1 MPEKRKRKNGK
12 RGKCLMPILALIV
25 FCFCVL
31 LVPGSVQASGIIG
44 FEPNAGHGYSTYDL
58 DHYDLDF
65 YVDMSWSWLP
75 WNWGEAVGRSV
86 SYAFYALTNGIW
98 YISRL
103 LSYGTGEIVE
113 EAYRFDILNELTDSL
128 AVNVQKLAGVSRSGF
143 STTGFLPGFLMLII
157 AVTGV
162 YVAYMGLYKR
172 EISKAVGAVINEI
185 VVFIVLITF
194 VVYAPDCI
202 RSLNDLSTDV
212 CTQSLEIGTQ
222 LVLGDAGGGT
232 GDSVDMLRDELFE
245 VQVYQPWLL
254 MQYGTTDMNVIG
266 AERVNSLVSV
276 SPDAEYGQT
285 RENVVKAEIE
295 TYQNMRMTVPKVMT
309 RFGEALLIF
318 LVNLIISV
326 FVILLS
332 GLMILSQI
340 LFIVYVM
347 FLVISLVL
355 SMFPGYSG
363 MAKKSVLKV
372 FNVIML
378 RAGYVL
384 IMTMAFT
391 ISTMIYK
398 ISANHSFVVI
408 GFLQIIV
415 FAGIFLNKNEIL
427 GFMSLQT
434 DRGVSALGLA
444 GGALVYQKARRNA
457 YRRERKAEA
466 RRDKMIHQAGR
477 TVVNAGSMAVRGG
490 AGAVRALNDRR
501 ALNFYR
507 TRAAD
512 AAVKKHHQRST
523 LDYSAAENTPKVS
536 ADGARFHEQF
546 SEKTPSS
553 GRLYDRY
560 FERIHGRNL
569 EKTRSYKVPSKM
581 PEVGKV
587 KLYDRKSVEAS
598 QKYKR
603 PKLWQRKVGV
613 GEVRERY
620 AGTVP
625 KQKNARDAAFPLP
638 DKPEVSG
645 SRKRNRNRN
654 RYHVSSKEN
663 VPQVD
668 RLHGS
673 VNVHRNEKKES
684 LPAGMSGQQKSAEK
698 VNAGGR
704 YRVTSKEGAPRLEK
718 RYEHA
723 DKQRSED
730 VPVRLSRNENKT
742 GAMRRQSRTDKTDLR
757 EIRRRR

>member
-1 MPEKRKRKNGK
+1 MPGKRKRKNGK
-12 RGKCLMPILALIV
+12 RENRLISVPVMVLIV

-44 FEPNAGHGYSTYDL
+44 FEANAGHGYSTYSL

-128 AVNVQKLAGVSRSGF
+128 AVNVQKLAGVSQSGF
-143 STTGFLPGFLMLII
+143 SATGFLPGFLMLII

-172 EISKAVGAVINEI
+172 EISKAIGAVINEI

-202 RSLNDLSTDV
+202 RSLNDLSTDI

-254 MQYGTTDMNVIG
+254 MQYGTTDINAIG
-266 AERVNSLVSV
+266 AERVNSLVAV

-355 SMFPGYSG
+355 SMFPGCSG

-384 IMTMAFT
+384 IMTVAFT

-398 ISANHSFVVI
+398 ISANHSFIVI

-444 GGALVYQKARRNA
+444 GGALVYQKARRKA

-466 RRDKMIHQAGR
+466 RRDRMVQQAGKMA
-477 TVVNAGSMAVRGG
+477 VNAGGMMVRGG
-490 AGAVRALNDRR
+490 AEIVGKLNDRR
-501 ALNFYR
+501 AMNFYR

-523 LDYSAAENTPKVS
+523 LDYSAAGNTPKVS

-553 GRLYDRY
+553 GKLYDRY

-569 EKTRSYKVPSKM
+569 EKMRPYKVSSKM
-581 PEVGKV
+581 PETGRI
-587 KLYDRKSVEAS
+587 KLQDRKSVEAS
-598 QKYKR
+598 RKYKR
-603 PKLWQRKVGV
+603 PELWQRNMDV

-620 AGTVP
+620 AGKVP
-625 KQKNARDAAFPLP
+625 KQKNASSAASSLQN
-638 DKPEVSG
+638 KPEVSG
-645 SRKRNRNRN
+645 NRT
-654 RYHVSSKEN
+654 RYHVSLKEN
-663 VPQVD
+663 VPQAE

-673 VNVHRNEKKES
+673 VNVQKNEKKES
-684 LPAGMSGQQKSAEK
+684 MPSGMAGQQKPAEK
-698 VNAGGR
+698 INAGNR
-704 YRVTSKEGAPRLEK
+704 YRATSKEDTPRLE
-718 RYEHA
+718 RQHEHA
-723 DKQRSED
+723 GRQKSEAVPAKINRS
-730 VPVRLSRNENKT
+730 ENKT
-742 GAMRRQSRTDKTDLR
+742 GTVRKQSYAGESELR

>member
-1 MPEKRKRKNGK
+1 MSGKRTRKNGK
-12 RGKCLMPILALIV
+12 SGKQRISIPVLVVLV
-25 FCFCVL
+25 VCFCVL
-31 LVPGSVQASGIIG
+31 LVPGSIQASGIIG
-44 FEPNAGHGYSTYDL
+44 FEANAGHGYSTYSL

-103 LSYGTGEIVE
+103 LSFGTGEIVE

-128 AVNVQKLAGVSRSGF
+128 AANVQKLAGVSRSGF

-157 AVTGV
+157 AVTGA
-162 YVAYMGLYKR
+162 YVAYTGLYKR
-172 EISKAVGAVINEI
+172 ETSKAVGAVINEI
-185 VVFIVLITF
+185 VVFIVLIAF

-254 MQYGTTDMNVIG
+254 MQYGTTDINAIG
-266 AERVNSLVSV
+266 AERVNSLVAV

-355 SMFPGYSG
+355 SMFPGCSG

-384 IMTMAFT
+384 IMTIAFT

-398 ISANHSFVVI
+398 ISANHSFIVI
-408 GFLQIIV
+408 GFLQIVV

-444 GGALVYQKARRNA
+444 GSALVYQKVRRKA
-457 YRRERKAEA
+457 YQRERQAEA
-466 RRDKMIHQAGR
+466 RREKIAHQAR
-477 TVVNAGSMAVRGG
+477 KMVVSAGKMAVLGS
-490 AGAVRALNDRR
+490 AGTVGKINDRR
-501 ALNFYR
+501 AMNFYR
-507 TRAAD
+507 SRAAD
-512 AAVKKHHQRST
+512 AAVKKYHQRSA
-523 LDYSAAENTPKVS
+523 LDYSAAESTPKVNV
-536 ADGARFHEQF
+536 DGARFHEQF
-546 SEKTPSS
+546 SEKMPSS
-553 GRLYDRY
+553 SKLYDRY

-569 EKTRSYKVPSKM
+569 EKTRPYKVPSKM
-581 PEVGKV
+581 PEAGKV

-598 QKYKR
+598 RKYKR
-603 PKLWQRKVGV
+603 PELWQRNVDV

-620 AGTVP
+620 AGKVP
-625 KQKNARDAAFPLP
+625 KQKNAG
-638 DKPEVSG
+638 KPEVSG
-645 SRKRNRNRN
+645 GRN
-654 RYHVSSKEN
+654 RYRVASKEN
-663 VPQVD
+663 VPQAE

-673 VNVHRNEKKES
+673 VSVQRNEKKES
-684 LPAGMSGQQKSAEK
+684 MASGMAGQQKPAEK
-698 VNAGGR
+698 INAGNR
-704 YRVTSKEGAPRLEK
+704 YRVTSKEDTPRLE
-718 RYEHA
+718 RQHEHA
-723 DKQRSED
+723 GRQKSEAVPAKISRS
-730 VPVRLSRNENKT
+730 ENKT
-742 GAMRRQSRTDKTDLR
+742 RTVRKQSHAGESELR